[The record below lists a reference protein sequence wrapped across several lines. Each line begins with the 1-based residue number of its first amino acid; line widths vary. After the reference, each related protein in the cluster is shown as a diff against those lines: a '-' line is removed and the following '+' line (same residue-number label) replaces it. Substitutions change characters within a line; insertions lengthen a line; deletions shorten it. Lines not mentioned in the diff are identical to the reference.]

1 MSSLINFLSR
11 FSTATIQRSLSY
23 AKHIDR
29 ETIEFFEESGD
40 VTMYAQIEGTDY
52 YDTAITYNPK
62 KDRLIDDDCTCPV
75 RYNSKHAAALARL
88 FFQEY
93 RQEFQQRSAESQSTR
108 SIANRQQEYDQ
119 AQRWLHDFKRQLGQ
133 TDPEQPSQTKTYLI
147 YLLNQSISSKKLTL
161 VVQKARRNKNGSI
174 AGESDYT
181 QYENITRKHL
191 T

>member
-29 ETIEFFEESGD
+29 ETIEFFEEKDD

-52 YDTAITYNPK
+52 YDTAITYNLK

-75 RYNSKHAAALARL
+75 GYNCKHAAALARL

-93 RQEFQQRSAESQSTR
+93 RQEFQQRYAESQSPQG
-108 SIANRQQEYDQ
+108 IANRQQGYDQ
-119 AQRWLHDFKRQLGQ
+119 AQRWLNDFKRYLQQ
-133 TDPEQPSQTKTYLI
+133 TEPEQSAKTNTCLI
-147 YLLNQSISSKKLTL
+147 YLLNQSVSSKKLPL
-161 VVQKARRNKNGSI
+161 WCRRPDAIKMARLPVKVIICNMKISPESI
-174 AGESDYT
+174 
-181 QYENITRKHL
+181 
-191 T
+191 